1 MSSGESRA
9 LRSLIGT
16 LSVDV
21 AVALGAEFLEGRRS
35 RLGSQVAG
43 VAPGFAYA
51 AAGSAPKIV
60 SSFLVQMPW
69 W

>member
-1 MSSGESRA
+1 MSSGQGRA
-9 LRSLIGT
+9 LRSLIGA
-16 LSVDV
+16 LAVDV

-35 RLGSQVAG
+35 RLGARVAG
-43 VAPGFAYA
+43 VAPGFADA
-51 AAGSAPKIV
+51 AAGSAHKIV